1 MTDTNENNVN
11 NLHSPQQDG
20 INKEPNKSI
29 DQEWKE
35 LQDKTA
41 TFLSNELEEQ
51 RNKYS
56 ELEDQY
62 KRLWADQ
69 QNIVNRFN
77 RERLDIVRYAASN
90 TIEALLPAL
99 DNFDFAKRS
108 INANTKPED
117 VIKSIEMLQDQLI
130 NSLKAVGLEPVSTD
144 NTFNPELHEAVH
156 KVVDSSKP
164 EGTILEVL
172 KKGFKLNDKVI
183 RVATVV
189 VSTKE

>member
-1 MTDTNENNVN
+1 MADTNENNIN
-11 NLHSPQQDG
+11 NLHSPQD
-20 INKEPNKSI
+20 NASNSDAAKSI

-41 TFLSNELEEQ
+41 TFLTNELEEQ
-51 RNKYS
+51 RNKYN

-77 RERLDIVRYAASN
+77 RERLDIVRYAAAN

-108 INANTKPED
+108 INGNTKPED
-117 VIKSIEMLQDQLI
+117 LVKSIEMIQDQLI
-130 NSLKAVGLEPVSTD
+130 NSLKSVGLEPI
-144 NTFNPELHEAVH
+144 NTNTSFSPELHEAVH
-156 KVVDSSKP
+156 KVVDTSKP

>member
-1 MTDTNENNVN
+1 MADTNENNIN
-11 NLHSPQQDG
+11 NLHSPQD
-20 INKEPNKSI
+20 NSSNSEAAKSI

-41 TFLSNELEEQ
+41 TFLTNELEEQ
-51 RNKYS
+51 RNKYN

-77 RERLDIVRYAASN
+77 RERLDIVRYAAAN

-108 INANTKPED
+108 INGNTKPED
-117 VIKSIEMLQDQLI
+117 LVKSIEMIQDQLI
-130 NSLKAVGLEPVSTD
+130 NSLKSVGLEPIDT
-144 NTFNPELHEAVH
+144 NTSFSPELHEAVH
-156 KVVDSSKP
+156 KVVDTSKP

>member
-1 MTDTNENNVN
+1 MTDSNDNNIN
-11 NLHSPQQDG
+11 NLHSPQKDG
-20 INKEPNKSI
+20 INNEPSKSI

-41 TFLSNELEEQ
+41 NFLSNELEEQ
-51 RNKYS
+51 RSKYA

-77 RERLDIVRYAASN
+77 RERLDIVKYAASN
-90 TIEALLPAL
+90 TIEAILPAL
-99 DNFDFAKRS
+99 DNFDFAKKS
-108 INANTKPED
+108 INGNTKPED
-117 VIKSIEMLQDQLI
+117 IIKSIEMLQEQLI
-130 NSLKAVGLEPVSTD
+130 NSLKSIGLEEI
-144 NTFNPELHEAVH
+144 NTGIVYNPELHEAVH
-156 KVVDSSKP
+156 KIVDSTKP
-164 EGTILEVL
+164 EGSILEVL
-172 KKGFKLNDKVI
+172 KKGFKLNEKVI

>member
-1 MTDTNENNVN
+1 MTDTNENNIN
-11 NLHSPQQDG
+11 NLQQDG
-20 INKEPNKSI
+20 INGEPSKSI

-108 INANTKPED
+108 INGNTKPED
-117 VIKSIEMLQDQLI
+117 ILKSIEMLQDQLI
-130 NSLKAVGLEPVSTD
+130 NSLKSVGLEQINT
-144 NTFNPELHEAVH
+144 NTTFNPEQHEAVH
-156 KVVDSSKP
+156 KIVDTTKP

>member
-20 INKEPNKSI
+20 VNKEPNKSI

-108 INANTKPED
+108 INGNTKPED
-117 VIKSIEMLQDQLI
+117 IIKSIEMLQDQLI
-130 NSLKAVGLEPVSTD
+130 NSLKSVGLELINTN

-156 KVVDSSKP
+156 KVVDTSKP

>member
-1 MTDTNENNVN
+1 MTDTNENNIN

-20 INKEPNKSI
+20 INGEPSKSI

-108 INANTKPED
+108 INGNTKPED
-117 VIKSIEMLQDQLI
+117 ILKSIEMLQDQLI
-130 NSLKAVGLEPVSTD
+130 NSLKSVGLEQINT
-144 NTFNPELHEAVH
+144 NTTFNPEQHEAVH
-156 KVVDSSKP
+156 KVVDATKP

>member
-1 MTDTNENNVN
+1 MTDTNENNIN

-20 INKEPNKSI
+20 INGEPSKSI

-41 TFLSNELEEQ
+41 TFLSTELEEQ

-108 INANTKPED
+108 INGNTKPED
-117 VIKSIEMLQDQLI
+117 ILKSIEMLQDQLI
-130 NSLKAVGLEPVSTD
+130 NSLKSVGLEQIDTSS
-144 NTFNPELHEAVH
+144 TFNPEHHEAVH
-156 KVVDSSKP
+156 KVVDTNKP
-164 EGTILEVL
+164 EGTILEVI

>member
-1 MTDTNENNVN
+1 MTDTNENNIN

-20 INKEPNKSI
+20 INGEPSKSI

-108 INANTKPED
+108 INGNTKPED
-117 VIKSIEMLQDQLI
+117 ILKSIEMLQDQLI
-130 NSLKAVGLEPVSTD
+130 NSLKSVGLEQINT
-144 NTFNPELHEAVH
+144 NTTFNPEHHEAVH
-156 KVVDSSKP
+156 KIVDTTKP